1 MGAQDNAELIQSGYE
16 AFSKGDMDT
25 VAKVFADDI
34 RWNIGG
40 RNILSGTYNGQ
51 EEVFAFFGKL
61 MEQTGGSFS
70 LEIHDLLASDDHVVV
85 IVKES
90 GSRGSKSATLD
101 EVHVWHVKDGRASEF
116 WGIPKDQQETDA
128 FWA

>member
-40 RNILSGTYNGQ
+40 HNILSGTYNGQ

-90 GSRGSKSATLD
+90 GSRGSKSATLN